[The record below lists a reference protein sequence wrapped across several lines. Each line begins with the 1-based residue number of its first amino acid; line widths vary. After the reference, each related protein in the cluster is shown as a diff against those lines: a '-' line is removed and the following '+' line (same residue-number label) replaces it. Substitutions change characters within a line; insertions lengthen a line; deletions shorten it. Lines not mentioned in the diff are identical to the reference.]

1 MKKNFKFTSIVAA
14 ALFAASPV
22 VSLVA
27 APNTIQ
33 AAAVVTKSSVVTHYL
48 RDRSVYTNSTRIS
61 ASTSINNIHL
71 TNNTGTEI
79 ETNDAVLNNGKY
91 TLNAQVTIM
100 GLTPT
105 STDRSVTIVN
115 NNGEI
120 IGSAS
125 VNAHSTLAQ
134 GNLEFDFAVK
144 NGQLSHTSLGN
155 ITGNTIKVSKKKVT
169 KKKHNKVAH
178 KKNHKKAHKK
188 TVKHTKKR
196 KYFKTRQLPR
206 FSFALKK

>member
-125 VNAHSTLAQ
+125 VNAQ

-144 NGQLSHTSLGN
+144 NGRLSHTSLGN

-196 KYFKTRQLPR
+196 K
-206 FSFALKK
+206 

>member
-33 AAAVVTKSSVVTHYL
+33 AAAVVTKSSVITHYL
-48 RDRSVYTNSTRIS
+48 RDRSVYTNSTKIR

-196 KYFKTRQLPR
+196 K
-206 FSFALKK
+206 

>member
-1 MKKNFKFTSIVAA
+1 MKKNFKFTNIVAA

-33 AAAVVTKSSVVTHYL
+33 AAVVTKSSVITHYL
-48 RDRSVYTNSTRIS
+48 RDRSVYTNSTKIR

-144 NGQLSHTSLGN
+144 NGRLSHTSLGN
-155 ITGNTIKVSKKKVT
+155 ITRNTIKVSKKKVT

-196 KYFKTRQLPR
+196 K
-206 FSFALKK
+206 

>member
-144 NGQLSHTSLGN
+144 NGRLSHTSF
-155 ITGNTIKVSKKKVT
+155 TGNTIKVSKKKVT

-196 KYFKTRQLPR
+196 K
-206 FSFALKK
+206 